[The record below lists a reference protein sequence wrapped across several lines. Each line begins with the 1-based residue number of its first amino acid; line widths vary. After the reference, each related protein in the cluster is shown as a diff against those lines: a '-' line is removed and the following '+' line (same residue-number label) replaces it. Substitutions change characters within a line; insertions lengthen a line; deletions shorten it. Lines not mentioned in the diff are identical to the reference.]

1 MPRPLAKFSQ
11 EILLLLNNKGP
22 QMLHQLYEAFE
33 DQANKKKIYDTMFR
47 LTTQGVVIL
56 ENDRY
61 EISADANIL
70 MHTIA
75 KERDGVWKLV
85 IFDIPEKQRQVRNV
99 IRAKL
104 VSLGFQKW
112 QNSIWISPYTMAPEI
127 EEELNELAK
136 HYFIRLIKTTDIN
149 VTADLEKMF
158 IE

>member
-1 MPRPLAKFSQ
+1 
-11 EILLLLNNKGP
+11 
-22 QMLHQLYEAFE
+22 MLHQLYEAFE
-33 DQANKKKIYDTMFR
+33 DKDNKKKIYDTMFR

-61 EISADANIL
+61 RISDDANIL

-75 KERDGVWKLV
+75 KERDGVWRLV

-104 VSLGFQKW
+104 VSLGFKKW

-127 EEELNELAK
+127 EQELNELAK

-158 IE
+158 RE